1 MERAASRDALRRE
14 FDAEL
19 GAARAER
26 ILLQAALK
34 AEFAH
39 EQKVRLAQQK
49 SELKARLKVLAND
62 KSLNVEQKEAMYL
75 VCISSHAYQRSDLLK
90 QIRKERA
97 VERAAM
103 APLPSWRTWV
113 EARALTGNQAAISA
127 LRGMVYQDR
136 RRAKQLGEDTDEVE
150 PSIRPATTVD
160 VLDQEPKVVSEP
172 YLEWRV
178 TRRGTV
184 MYSVRGREAAF
195 EDAGSKVAFCRP
207 VISDE
212 ELRAALT
219 YAMGRWGKE
228 VRLRGGDA
236 VFQDRAVRMLRELG
250 GEPIGMAGRSS
261 TVNDV
266 DSASRGKTT
275 RKARNDHGR

>member
-1 MERAASRDALRRE
+1 
-14 FDAEL
+14 
-19 GAARAER
+19 
-26 ILLQAALK
+26 LLQAALK
-34 AEFAH
+34 AEFAD

-49 SELKARLKVLAND
+49 SELKSRLKVLADD
-62 KSLNVEQKEAMYL
+62 KSLNVEQKEAMHL
-75 VCISSHAYQRSDLLK
+75 VCVSSHAQQRTELLK
-90 QIRKERA
+90 QIRSERA

-113 EARALTGNQAAISA
+113 EARALTGDQAAISA

-136 RRAKQLGEDTDEVE
+136 RRAKQLGEDADDVE
-150 PSIRPATTVD
+150 PAIRPATDVD
-160 VLDQEPKVVSEP
+160 VLHQEPKVVSEP

-184 MYSVRGREAAF
+184 MYSVRGQEAAF

-228 VRLRGGDA
+228 VRLCGGDA

-261 TVNDV
+261 TVSDV
-266 DSASRGKTT
+266 DSVSRGKAA